1 MLRRPLHA
9 GAAVLAMAAVLAPGS
24 TAPAQEA
31 ERPSINLYGV
41 PGVIDMPGA
50 IVQPDGQMTVS
61 YSAFGNTTRRNFT
74 FQILPRVSG
83 TLRYSTIN
91 AWGKPNDPDYD
102 LFDRSF
108 DLHLQILNEQ
118 PGWQPS
124 LTLGF
129 RDFLGTG
136 VYSAEYL
143 VASKTVWRD
152 FTLTGG
158 VGWGRLAGVEHGRE
172 PVLRRRRLDV
182 RARRRLRQGREARL
196 GPLLPRRGHGLLRRR
211 RVAHA
216 DRQADAEG
224 RNLVRRLY
232 ARAARSRR
240 QLRSELAVQLRRRV
254 PHPARRHARRL
265 LHVRRHARRE
275 PRAVGQPEEAAGAA
289 EPRAGT
295 AAGQPAAGGRQPQ
308 HRLGRRCGGAAR
320 R

>member
-83 TLRYSTIN
+83 TLRYATIN

-108 DLHLQILNEQ
+108 DLQLQILNEQ

-158 VGWGRLAGVEHGRE
+158 VGWGRLRRGRTRSRIRSAPSPTRCASATTTSARAGRSPGTASSAARTWASSAASSG
-172 PVLRRRRLDV
+172 
-182 RARRRLRQGREARL
+182 ARR
-196 GPLLPRRGHGLLRRR
+196 
-211 RVAHA
+211 
-216 DRQADAEG
+216 
-224 RNLVRRLY
+224 
-232 ARAARSRR
+232 ST
-240 QLRSELAVQLRRRV
+240 S
-254 PHPARRHARRL
+254 
-265 LHVRRHARRE
+265 
-275 PRAVGQPEEAAGAA
+275 
-289 EPRAGT
+289 
-295 AAGQPAAGGRQPQ
+295 
-308 HRLGRRCGGAAR
+308 
-320 R
+320 